1 VGLIYFETI
10 KCTEMLNS
18 STLNTKMNKNNYGF
32 TQEEIDDELIAMKNR
47 GVKYPKR
54 RDAADILKT
63 KAKRQQQ

>member
-1 VGLIYFETI
+1 
-10 KCTEMLNS
+10 MLNS

-47 GVKYPKR
+47 GVKYPRR